1 MFQLPRFYFV
11 FITVIMTLL
20 LSACQGDNKQKDDD
34 AGSIQKSEQ
43 SENKSTVNSKEITPL
58 REVVPVGAKKIVQAS
73 FLHNNLPESTLA
85 YARIPNFWSFIG
97 TPKGN
102 VFDTARQAQPFFNA
116 IKAIREGVSENVIP
130 DIPDEDGQLLANV
143 FFKHLTSPIEAIVI
157 EGVDPAI
164 PTPNAVFTVGVDFS
178 SVDELQLLLDVL
190 AKKSPQVEISKN
202 LQEDGYAELTIAKM
216 NVQVQ
221 WDQEKSRLI
230 MLLGLSLSP
239 NNLSDVITSLI
250 SNPTHQM
257 KALENTIDSSGEGI
271 FVWANPRK
279 LSSIGSALGMQ
290 RELAPLAMM
299 GVSAMKNI
307 AMGAGTSN
315 GINRLKYV
323 VEMPVTGFRSY
334 MPIINDSP
342 NFDVMGKTKMVVLL
356 GLPSRADFVSIE
368 NTMALVVQSKD
379 MEEYFKVK
387 KEFNKTLGFSVED
400 IFDFFGQDISYVNDE
415 AGSYVAIRLNDAE
428 KFKTTLANSV
438 ETLGL
443 EYKQREISG
452 HTYHHLKIPS
462 FYAKY
467 IEEDANKNKSP
478 ISNNKLLHRLFSV
491 PSHFYWEQEGDY
503 LILANIPQTLIDRH
517 YVKTKTPV
525 KEWLANQ
532 QKMDPDGSLLMVS
545 MQNQGTAKKM
555 YRMHLG
561 LLNYLADF
569 SGKPI
574 DMFAFATPQE
584 AKIPND
590 SRYGFKVASTE
601 KYLSF
606 ELNYENNPYEFLLSG
621 GTFESV
627 ALLGILSSIALPAYD
642 DYTVRAKLSEGI
654 IATTKVKADLNEFEI
669 EYGRYPNQY
678 EISDLK
684 LNFKTSAYS
693 ISIGE
698 NTGEINL
705 KFNDAKLRSRNTLKM
720 IPPKQGVSTTW
731 RCEAKINRKY
741 LPSSCR

>member
-1 MFQLPRFYFV
+1 MV
-11 FITVIMTLL
+11 KE
-20 LSACQGDNKQKDDD
+20 LS
-34 AGSIQKSEQ
+34 
-43 SENKSTVNSKEITPL
+43 
-58 REVVPVGAKKIVQAS
+58 
-73 FLHNNLPESTLA
+73 F
-85 YARIPNFWSFIG
+85 
-97 TPKGN
+97 
-102 VFDTARQAQPFFNA
+102 
-116 IKAIREGVSENVIP
+116 
-130 DIPDEDGQLLANV
+130 GQ
-143 FFKHLTSPIEAIVI
+143 T
-157 EGVDPAI
+157 
-164 PTPNAVFTVGVDFS
+164 
-178 SVDELQLLLDVL
+178 
-190 AKKSPQVEISKN
+190 
-202 LQEDGYAELTIAKM
+202 
-216 NVQVQ
+216 
-221 WDQEKSRLI
+221 
-230 MLLGLSLSP
+230 
-239 NNLSDVITSLI
+239 
-250 SNPTHQM
+250 
-257 KALENTIDSSGEGI
+257 
-271 FVWANPRK
+271 PRK

-334 MPIINDSP
+334 MPIIKDSP
-342 NFDVMGKTKMVVLL
+342 NFDVMGKTKMVAVV

-379 MEEYFKVK
+379 MKEYFKVK
-387 KEFNKTLGFSVED
+387 KEFSKTLGFSFED
-400 IFDFFGQDISYVNDE
+400 IFDFFGQDISYVSDE
-415 AGSYVAIRLNDAE
+415 AGSYVAIRLNEAE

-443 EYKQREISG
+443 EYNQREING

-467 IEEDANKNKSP
+467 IEDEADKNESA
-478 ISNNKLLHRLFSV
+478 ISNNKLLNRLFSV

-525 KEWLANQ
+525 KKWLTKQ
-532 QKMDPDGSLLMVS
+532 QKMDPDGALLMVS
-545 MQNQGTAKKM
+545 MQNKGTAKKM

-569 SGKPI
+569 SNKPI

-590 SRYGFKVASTE
+590 SRYGFKVSSTE
-601 KYLSF
+601 NQLAF

-627 ALLGILSSIALPAYD
+627 AVLGILSSIALPAYD

-654 IATTKVKADLNEFEI
+654 VATAKVKTDLNEFEI

-678 EISDLK
+678 EIVDLK
-684 LNFKTSAYS
+684 LNINTSAYS
-693 ISIGE
+693 IIIGE

-705 KFNDAKLRSRNTLKM
+705 KFNNAKLRSRNTLKM
-720 IPPKQGVSTTW
+720 LPPKQGVSTTW

-741 LPSSCR
+741 LPKSCR